1 MQALKKIRII
11 STVILV
17 ALLLSCS
24 DKLEKYLSITLE
36 NNYPLITLKSA
47 FDKKIILSPIDRTTG
62 SIGYMIDTMAY
73 WVTGMPVTTKSTE
86 NKTILEWP
94 VGDSGKIALS
104 IEMDNED
111 INFSLSNIKYRQ
123 NPNQPYH
130 WVINIQSTENEFFTG
145 VFERVVDGSQKKS
158 WEDNISTALDLRGQ
172 NIDVKLKPTVS
183 AYAPFYIS
191 SENYGVFVKGTWPGN
206 IDFCKKNKD
215 RVIISFEG
223 LQLDWKIYT
232 AENPLDI
239 VKKHALETGPS
250 VVPPDW
256 AFGPW
261 RWRDQHF
268 NKNYY
273 YDKTQKKAPYNTDV
287 VEDVLMM
294 EAFDIPSTAFWIDR
308 PWSPGPEGFDD
319 YIFDTV
325 EFPEP
330 EAMIKWLNGKNKAF
344 MLWIAPFIMGDMAK
358 FAHEHNYDLISKVWD
373 DPNQILMD
381 FTNPEG
387 VKWWGENGPGKLAKM
402 GVKGFK
408 LDRADGERH
417 VDSLYLKTSTGI
429 SYREN
434 YNDYPHQFVKA
445 TYDAVQPILGNDFIL
460 FPRAQYTG
468 SSRYGAMWAG
478 DTDGKPEGLRSAIIA
493 MQRCAIMGYPIWG
506 SDIGGYWGKF
516 SRESTMRWI
525 AFGCF
530 SPIMETGPTNNMGFW
545 SNPKEPFYDIE
556 LIATWRL
563 YSKVRMKLKDYLSKQ
578 AKKANAD
585 GTPIALPLFLK
596 YPNQKEAWK
605 DWQTYLLGPDILV
618 SAIWKKEAVVHR
630 LYLPE
635 GETWIDAWNPG
646 QEIKGGQYIEIDAPL
661 YKIPLFIR
669 KGSEINLGDLKG
681 LYSESLKIASVKP
694 DLSELEKKE
703 GWK

>member
-1 MQALKKIRII
+1 MQSPKKIRII
-11 STVILV
+11 STAVLV
-17 ALLLSCS
+17 ALSFSCS
-24 DKLEKYLSITLE
+24 SKLEKNLSITLK
-36 NNYPLITLKSA
+36 NNYPLITLKST
-47 FDKKIILSPIDRTTG
+47 FNKNIILSPIDSTTG
-62 SIGYMIDTMAY
+62 SIGYMAGSLVY
-73 WVTGMPVTTKSTE
+73 WVTGMPEITKPTE
-86 NKTILEWP
+86 AQTILEWS
-94 VGDSGKIALS
+94 VGDSIRIALS
-104 IEMDNED
+104 IELDNED
-111 INFSLSNIKYRQ
+111 INFKLSNLKYKQ
-123 NPNQPYH
+123 SPIQPYR
-130 WVINIQSTENEFFTG
+130 WFVNIQSTENEFFTG

-158 WEDNISTALDLRGQ
+158 WADTISTALDLRGQ

-191 SENYGVFVKGTWPGN
+191 SENYGLFVKGTWPGN

-215 RVIISFEG
+215 RVILTFEG
-223 LQLDWKIYT
+223 PELDWKIYT
-232 AENPLDI
+232 AKNPLDI
-239 VKKHALETGPS
+239 VRKHALETGPS
-250 VVPPDW
+250 VIPPNW

-268 NKNYY
+268 NKNFY

-294 EAFDIPSTAFWIDR
+294 EALDIPSTAFWVDR
-308 PWSPGPEGFDD
+308 PWCPGPEGFDD

-325 EFPEP
+325 EFPQP
-330 EAMIKWLNGKNKAF
+330 EAMIKWLNRKNKVF
-344 MLWIAPFIMGDMAK
+344 MLWIAPFVMGDMAK

-373 DPNQILMD
+373 APNQALID

-387 VKWWGENGPGKLAKM
+387 SKWWGENGPGKLAKM
-402 GVKGFK
+402 GIKGFK

-417 VDSLYLKTSTGI
+417 VDSLYLKTFTGV
-429 SYREN
+429 SYCEN

-445 TYDAVQPILGNDFIL
+445 TYNAVQPILGNDFIL

-478 DTDGKPEGLRSAIIA
+478 DTDGKPEGLRSAIIG
-493 MQRCAIMGYPIWG
+493 MQRCAIMGYPVWG
-506 SDIGGYWGKF
+506 SDIGGYWGGF

-545 SNPKEPFYDIE
+545 SSPEEPFYDIE

-563 YSKVRMKLKDYLSKQ
+563 YSKVRMKLKDYLCQQ
-578 AKKANAD
+578 AKKAHAD
-585 GTPIALPLFLK
+585 GTPIAMPLFLK
-596 YPNQKEAWK
+596 YPDQKEAWK

-618 SAIWKKEAVVHR
+618 SAIWKNEAVVHK

-635 GETWIDAWNPG
+635 GEIWVDAWNPG
-646 QEIKGGQYIEIDAPL
+646 QEHEGGQYIEIDAPL

-669 KGSEINLGDLKG
+669 KGSKINLGDLKE
-681 LYSESLKIASVKP
+681 LYSESIKIASVKP